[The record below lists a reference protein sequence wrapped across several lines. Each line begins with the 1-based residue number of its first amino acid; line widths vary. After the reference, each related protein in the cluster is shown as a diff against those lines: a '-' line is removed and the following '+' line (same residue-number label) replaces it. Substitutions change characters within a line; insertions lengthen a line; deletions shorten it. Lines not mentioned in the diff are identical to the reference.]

1 MGEFISLSQFYIHIM
16 TDKQLRAQLR
26 KDLQDFMADR
36 VADIREAAME
46 TDPADWQGVI
56 IHDLRDN
63 NHDRKHIG

>member
-1 MGEFISLSQFYIHIM
+1 M

-46 TDPADWQGVI
+46 TDPSDWQGVI
-56 IHDLRDN
+56 IHDLRDT
-63 NHDRKHIG
+63 NHDHTHLSLH

>member
-1 MGEFISLSQFYIHIM
+1 M

-56 IHDLRDN
+56 IHDLRDT

>member
-1 MGEFISLSQFYIHIM
+1 M

-63 NHDRKHIG
+63 NHDRNHIG